1 MLTKNNNLDG
11 WRLSSGRSYDSLTQN
26 SNFQN
31 NWWKHI
37 RIKTMVDGGIMTI
50 SLYSYLD
57 SDIKKKQ
64 TLCHRIHCFIGST
77 THFMWHKNSL

>member
-1 MLTKNNNLDG
+1 MVGHCSD
-11 WRLSSGRSYDSLTQN
+11 DSLTQN

-50 SLYSYLD
+50 SWYLYLD
-57 SDIKKKQ
+57 SDKKNK
-64 TLCHRIHCFIGST
+64 
-77 THFMWHKNSL
+77 KNINSVP

>member
-1 MLTKNNNLDG
+1 MVGHCSD
-11 WRLSSGRSYDSLTQN
+11 DSLTQN

-50 SLYSYLD
+50 SWYLYLD
-57 SDIKKKQ
+57 SDIKKK
-64 TLCHRIHCFIGST
+64 
-77 THFMWHKNSL
+77 KNINSVP